1 MECSVFRPSFEWLR
15 VLFLLGGMFL
25 SSAVVAHSDEPVR
38 REVLALY
45 HSDLEPSVDSTL
57 VHLNAEL
64 PLNHLGYIVRY
75 HDLKRGLPGGKE
87 LANAV
92 AVLSMFP
99 EDLPDHE
106 TYFEWLGEITRTNDL
121 RVIMLNN
128 LGGPVTTH
136 DAEILGSVFRRIGL
150 ELTPKIIDNTLTSQV
165 VARDTMIGF
174 EREPDPVPERH
185 LLVRR
190 YGNSARVALEYES
203 RDGGEL
209 SRSVAVATGPGG
221 GYAAPGFFIYYD
233 SELDQKRWIIDPFEF
248 FASALGTG
256 LFPIPDTTTVSG
268 RRLFFSHVDG
278 DGWKSLT
285 RIERYRDKP
294 TLSADVMLRELVE
307 PYPDIP
313 VTIGPVASDMDP
325 SIHHGKDAARVASEL
340 FALPQ
345 VEIGSH
351 TYTHPFVWE
360 YFETYDRSDEL
371 ALIRNHAFNGS
382 TSIFSRFGSLISGA
396 RALPDNLLEEADEAL
411 PRFDAR
417 EPFSLKKEV
426 GDALGITEA
435 LAPAGK
441 HVELYQW
448 SGDAEPFEAAI
459 EAVRRSGLRNLNG
472 GETRFDATRPS
483 VSHISP
489 ISRQVGAQRQIYAL
503 NDNEYTYTD
512 LWRGRFNGFTQLI
525 ETFRRTEN
533 PRRLRG
539 ANLYYH
545 AYSAERSVS
554 LDAVRSI
561 LGWARE
567 EPVAP
572 IRASD
577 YAAIADGFFSTKIRK
592 IGDLQWS
599 VSDRDGLQ
607 TVRFDNAEGVR
618 VDLAASA
625 GVLGETRHGGSLYVA
640 LDSKVDTAIVEL
652 RRDHAT
658 NVPPTLD
665 MAMLEQARWR
675 ISGLERKG
683 CRLSFLTE
691 GFGVGDFV
699 WRAPSGH
706 YRINASRDGKELLA
720 TQVANSANGELHFR
734 LTFDAIEPARID
746 IACDTG
752 EQS

>member
-1 MECSVFRPSFEWLR
+1 MFRPSFNWLC
-15 VLFLLGGMFL
+15 VLFLLGGMIL
-25 SSAVVAHSDEPVR
+25 SSAVAAHSGEPVR

-64 PLNHLGYIVRY
+64 PLNHLGYIVTY
-75 HDLKRGLPGGKE
+75 HDLKRGLPGE
-87 LANAV
+87 EDLANAV
-92 AVLSMFP
+92 ALLSMFP

-106 TYFEWLGEITRTNDL
+106 SYFEWLGAITRTSDL

-128 LGGPVTTH
+128 PGGSVTGH
-136 DAEILGSVFRRIGL
+136 DADILNSVFHRIGL
-150 ELTPKIIDNTLTSQV
+150 ELTPKIVANTLTSSV
-165 VARDTMIGF
+165 VARDDAMVGF

-185 LLVRR
+185 PLVRR
-190 YGNSARVALEYES
+190 YGNTARVALEYES
-203 RDGGEL
+203 RDGGDL

-248 FASALGTG
+248 FARALGTE
-256 LFPIPDTTTVSG
+256 LFPVPDTTTVSG

-285 RIERYRDKP
+285 RIERYRDRP
-294 TLSADVMLRELVE
+294 TLSADVMLRELVA

-313 VTIGPVASDMDP
+313 VTIGPVASDLEP
-325 SIHHGKDAARVASEL
+325 AIRHGKDAARIAREL

-382 TSIFSRFGSLISGA
+382 TSIFSRFGSLISSK
-396 RALPDNLLEEADEAL
+396 RATPDILLEESDEAL

-426 GDALGITEA
+426 AGALRMIEA
-435 LAPAGK
+435 LAPPGK
-441 HVELYQW
+441 HVEVYQW

-459 EAVRRSGLRNLNG
+459 GAVRKSGLRNLNG

-503 NDNEYTYTD
+503 NDNEYTYTN

-561 LGWARE
+561 LDWARE

-572 IRASD
+572 IRASH

-592 IGDLQWS
+592 IGDLRWS

-607 TVRFDNAEGVR
+607 TVRFDNAGGLR
-618 VDLAASA
+618 IDLAASA

-640 LDSKVDTAIVEL
+640 LDPTVGTAIVGL
-652 RRDHAT
+652 QRDHAT
-658 NVPPTLD
+658 NVPQTLD
-665 MAMLEQARWR
+665 TAMLEQARWR
-675 ISGLERKG
+675 ISSLERKS
-683 CRLSFLTE
+683 CRLAFLAE
-691 GFGVGDFV
+691 GFGAGDFL
-699 WRAPSGH
+699 WRAPNGR
-706 YRINASRDGKELLA
+706 YRISVSREGAELLA
-720 TQVANSANGELHFR
+720 TQVTSSANGELHFTLPFR
-734 LTFDAIEPARID
+734 AIEPARVE
-746 IACDTG
+746 IACETG